1 MLMTPGIASSP
12 AALSFTPGSRTLHS
26 SMEKEPSHDRQSPE
40 DFLHLIQQQ
49 ARGKL
54 KVYLGSSAGVGKTYS
69 MLVEGN
75 RLKLRGVD
83 VVIGY
88 VEPHERPDTTAQID
102 KLEIIPPRVTSYHN
116 IEIREMN
123 LDAILARKPT
133 VVLVDEFAHTN
144 SPGSKNQKRYEDVL
158 ELLDAGISVITTLN
172 VQHLESLYNVIEV
185 ATGIKVKERIPDSIV
200 AEADQII
207 NIDLPAEDLIE
218 RLKAGKI
225 YALDRVERAMGNFF
239 TETNLTR
246 LREITFS
253 EVANFLDRRQRSLKP
268 EGNKPSSMAK
278 VMVAI
283 SSRGPHPETLLR
295 KTARLASQLNA
306 QWYVVYVRT
315 SKEAPDRIATE
326 THRRLTDTLEIAQKM
341 GGTVLVLKS
350 NDIASALKSF
360 ARDYGITQLVMGKSR
375 PRKGLRRFFPSL
387 VDRLSVN
394 LPNVD
399 VVLS

>member
-1 MLMTPGIASSP
+1 V
-12 AALSFTPGSRTLHS
+12 
-26 SMEKEPSHDRQSPE
+26 EKETQVQDRQSPE
-40 DFLHLIQQQ
+40 DFLHLIQKQ

-75 RLKLRGVD
+75 RLRARGVD

-88 VEPHERPDTTAQID
+88 VEPHDRPETTAQID
-102 KLEIIPPRVTSYHN
+102 KLEIISPQVTFYHG
-116 IEIREMN
+116 IEIREMD
-123 LDAILARKPT
+123 LDAILQRKPT
-133 VVLVDEFAHTN
+133 IALVDEFAHTN
-144 SPGSKNQKRYEDVL
+144 PPGSKNHKRYEDVL

-172 VQHLESLYNVIEV
+172 VQHLESLYNVIEA

-200 AEADQII
+200 AQADQII
-207 NIDLPAEDLIE
+207 NIDLPAEDLID

-225 YALDRVERAMGNFF
+225 YSLDRVERAMGNFF

-253 EVANFLDRRQRSLKP
+253 EVANFLDRRQRMLKP
-268 EGNKPSSMAK
+268 DDNKPSSMSK

-283 SSRGPHPETLLR
+283 SSSGPHPETLLR
-295 KTARLASQLNA
+295 KTARLANQLNA

-315 SKEAPDRIATE
+315 NKEAPDKILAE

-341 GGTVLVLKS
+341 GGTVLILKS
-350 NDIASALKSF
+350 NDIVSALTSF
-360 ARDYGITQLVMGKSR
+360 AKDYGITQVVMGKSK
-375 PRKGLRRFFPSL
+375 PRTGLKRFLPSL
-387 VDRLSVN
+387 VDRLSIN
-394 LPNVD
+394 LPGVD
-399 VVLS
+399 IILS

>member
-1 MLMTPGIASSP
+1 
-12 AALSFTPGSRTLHS
+12 
-26 SMEKEPSHDRQSPE
+26 MEKKPPVHDRQSPE
-40 DFLHLIQQQ
+40 DFLHLIQRQ

-75 RLKLRGVD
+75 RLRHRGVD

-102 KLEIIPPRVTSYHN
+102 KLETIPPKVTLYHG
-116 IEIREMN
+116 IEIWEMD
-123 LDAILARKPT
+123 LDAILKRKPT
-133 VVLVDEFAHTN
+133 IVLVDEFAHTN

-200 AEADQII
+200 AQADQII

-225 YALDRVERAMGNFF
+225 YASDRVERAMGNFF
-239 TETNLTR
+239 TESNLTR
-246 LREITFS
+246 LREITFT
-253 EVANFLDRRQRSLKP
+253 EVANFLDRRQRQLKP
-268 EGNKPSSMAK
+268 DSNKPSSMAK

-283 SSRGPHPETLLR
+283 SSHGPHPETLLR
-295 KTARLASQLNA
+295 KTARLANQLNA

-315 SKEAPDRIATE
+315 NKEAPDKILAE

-350 NDIASALKSF
+350 NDVVTALTSF
-360 ARDYGITQLVMGKSR
+360 ARDYGITQAVMGKSR
-375 PRKGLRRFFPSL
+375 PHTRWKMFSPSL

-394 LPNVD
+394 LSGVD
-399 VVLS
+399 IILS

>member
-1 MLMTPGIASSP
+1 MLKDPQV
-12 AALSFTPGSRTLHS
+12 
-26 SMEKEPSHDRQSPE
+26 EVRQSPE
-40 DFLHLIQQQ
+40 DFLHLIQKQ

-75 RLKLRGVD
+75 RLRNRGVD

-88 VEPHERPDTTAQID
+88 VEPHERPETTAQID
-102 KLEIIPPRVTSYHN
+102 KLEIVSPRVTLYHG
-116 IEIREMN
+116 IQIREMD
-123 LDAILARKPT
+123 LDAIISRKPT

-144 SPGSKNQKRYEDVL
+144 SPGSKNQKRYEDVSD
-158 ELLDAGISVITTLN
+158 LLDAGISVITTLN
-172 VQHLESLYNVIEV
+172 VQHLESLYNVIEM

-200 AEADQII
+200 AQADQIV

-225 YALDRVERAMGNFF
+225 YPPDRVERAMGNFF
-239 TETNLTR
+239 TEANLTR

-253 EVANFLDRRQRSLKP
+253 EVANFLDRRQRLLKP
-268 EGNKPSSMAK
+268 EDNKPSSMSR

-315 SKEAPDRIATE
+315 NEEAPDKIRSE
-326 THRRLTDTLEIAQKM
+326 THRRLTDTLDIAQKM
-341 GGTVLVLKS
+341 GGTVLILKS
-350 NDIASALKSF
+350 NDIVTALASF
-360 ARDYGITQLVMGKSR
+360 AREYGITQVVMGKSR
-375 PRKGLRRFFPSL
+375 PRNGWRRFSPSL
-387 VDRLSVN
+387 VDRLSIK
-394 LPNVD
+394 LEGVD
-399 VVLS
+399 IILS

>member
-1 MLMTPGIASSP
+1 MD
-12 AALSFTPGSRTLHS
+12 
-26 SMEKEPSHDRQSPE
+26 KEPQDHARHSPE
-40 DFLHLIQQQ
+40 DFLHLIQRQ

-69 MLVEGN
+69 MLIEGN
-75 RLKLRGVD
+75 RLRQRGVD

-88 VEPHERPDTTAQID
+88 VEPHERPETTAQID
-102 KLEIIPPRVTSYHN
+102 KLEIIPPRITLYHG
-116 IEIREMN
+116 IEIREMD
-123 LDAILARKPT
+123 LEAILKRKPT
-133 VVLVDEFAHTN
+133 IVLVDEFAHTN

-200 AEADQII
+200 AQADQII

-239 TETNLTR
+239 TESNLTR

-253 EVANFLDRRQRSLKP
+253 EVANFLDRRQRLLKP
-268 EGNKPSSMAK
+268 EDNKPSSMSK

-295 KTARLASQLNA
+295 KTSRLANQLNA
-306 QWYVVYVRT
+306 QWYAVYVRT
-315 SKEAPDRIATE
+315 NQEAPDKILAE

-350 NDIASALKSF
+350 NEITTALTSF
-360 ARDYGITQLVMGKSR
+360 AHDYGVTQVVMGKSR
-375 PRKGLRRFFPSL
+375 PRTGWRRFSPSL

-394 LPNVD
+394 LPGVD
-399 VVLS
+399 IILS

>member
-1 MLMTPGIASSP
+1 MEHE
-12 AALSFTPGSRTLHS
+12 AAVP
-26 SMEKEPSHDRQSPE
+26 DRHSPE
-40 DFLHLIQQQ
+40 DFLHLIQRQ

-75 RLKLRGVD
+75 RLRQRGVD

-88 VEPHERPDTTAQID
+88 VEPHARPETTARIEQ
-102 KLEIIPPRVTSYHN
+102 LEIIPPRITHYHG
-116 IEIREMN
+116 IEVREMD
-123 LDAILARKPT
+123 LGAILQRKPT

-158 ELLDAGISVITTLN
+158 ELLDSGISVITTLN
-172 VQHLESLYNVIEV
+172 IQHLESLYNVIEA
-185 ATGIKVKERIPDSIV
+185 ATGIKVKERIPDSVV
-200 AEADQII
+200 AQADQVI

-225 YALDRVERAMGNFF
+225 YALDRVESATENFF
-239 TETNLTR
+239 TEANLTR

-253 EVANFLDRRQRSLKP
+253 EVANFLDRRQRKLKP
-268 EGNKPSSMAK
+268 DGSKPSSMAK
-278 VMVAI
+278 IMVAI

-295 KTARLASQLNA
+295 KTARLAHQLNA

-315 SKEAPDRIATE
+315 NKEAPDKILAE

-341 GGTVLVLKS
+341 GGTVLILKS
-350 NDIASALKSF
+350 TDVVRALTSF
-360 ARDYGITQLVMGKSR
+360 ARDYGITQAVMGKSR
-375 PRKGLRRFFPSL
+375 ARTGWRRFSPSL
-387 VDRLSVN
+387 IDRLSTN
-394 LPNVD
+394 LPDVD
-399 VVLS
+399 VILS

>member
-1 MLMTPGIASSP
+1 
-12 AALSFTPGSRTLHS
+12 
-26 SMEKEPSHDRQSPE
+26 MEKEPQVESRHSPE
-40 DFLHLIQQQ
+40 DFLHLIQRQ

-75 RLKLRGVD
+75 RLRNRGVD

-88 VEPHERPDTTAQID
+88 VEPHERPETTAQID
-102 KLEIIPPRVTSYHN
+102 KLEIIPPRVTLYHG
-116 IEIREMN
+116 IQIREMD

-158 ELLDAGISVITTLN
+158 ELMEAGISVITTLN

-200 AEADQII
+200 AQADQIV

-225 YALDRVERAMGNFF
+225 YPPDRVERAMGNFF

-253 EVANFLDRRQRSLKP
+253 EVANFLDRRQRLLKP
-268 EGNKPSSMAK
+268 EDNKPSSMSK

-295 KTARLASQLNA
+295 KTARLANQLNA

-315 SKEAPDRIATE
+315 NQEAPDRILAE

-341 GGTVLVLKS
+341 GGTVLILKS
-350 NDIASALKSF
+350 NDIVSALTSF
-360 ARDYGITQLVMGKSR
+360 AHDYGITQVVMGKSR
-375 PRKGLRRFFPSL
+375 PRKGWRRFSPSL
-387 VDRLSVN
+387 IDQLSVN
-394 LPNVD
+394 VKGVD
-399 VVLS
+399 IILS

>member
-1 MLMTPGIASSP
+1 MEAASSI
-12 AALSFTPGSRTLHS
+12 PGRPT
-26 SMEKEPSHDRQSPE
+26 PE
-40 DFLHLIQQQ
+40 DFLHLIQKQ

-69 MLVEGN
+69 MLAEGN
-75 RLKLRGVD
+75 RLKQRGVD

-88 VEPHERPDTTAQID
+88 VEPHARPETTAQIGA
-102 KLEIIPPRVTSYHN
+102 LEIIPPRVTLYHG
-116 IEIREMN
+116 IEIREMD
-123 LDAILARKPT
+123 LRAILERKPT

-158 ELLDAGISVITTLN
+158 ELLEAGISAITTLN
-172 VQHLESLYNVIEV
+172 VQHLESLYNIIEV
-185 ATGIKVKERIPDSIV
+185 ATGIKVKERIPDSVV
-200 AEADQII
+200 AQADQII

-225 YALDRVERAMGNFF
+225 YPLDRVERAMGNFF
-239 TETNLTR
+239 TEANLTR

-253 EVANFLDRRQRSLKP
+253 EVANFLDRRQRQLTPGSEKT
-268 EGNKPSSMAK
+268 SSMSK

-295 KTARLASQLNA
+295 KTARLANQLNA
-306 QWYVVYVRT
+306 QWYGVYVRT
-315 SKEAPDRIATE
+315 SQEAPDKILAE

-341 GGTVLVLKS
+341 GGTVLILKS
-350 NDIASALKSF
+350 NDVLSALTSF
-360 ARDYGITQLVMGKSR
+360 ARDYGITQVVMGKSK
-375 PRKGLRRFFPSL
+375 PRTGWRRFHPSL

-394 LPNVD
+394 LTGVD
-399 VVLS
+399 VILS